1 MSNKNQKL
9 LIETS
14 QALKDKIHFLSYM
27 YLDLKLFKCLHT
39 YTRMY
44 IYVVYVQIMK
54 PGRGS

>member
-1 MSNKNQKL
+1 
-9 LIETS
+9 
-14 QALKDKIHFLSYM
+14 M

-54 PGRGS
+54 LGRGS